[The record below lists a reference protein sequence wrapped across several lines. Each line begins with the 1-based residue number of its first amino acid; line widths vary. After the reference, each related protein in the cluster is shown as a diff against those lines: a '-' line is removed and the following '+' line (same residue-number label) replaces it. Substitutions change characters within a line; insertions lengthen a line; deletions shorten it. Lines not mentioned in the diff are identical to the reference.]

1 MEKPVPIEV
10 SCGKKDKS
18 QIKRAINKYNS
29 SHGIVISNNFR
40 NAVKEDNVIYIPPE
54 IFAFM

>member
-18 QIKRAINKYNS
+18 QIKRAINKYNA